1 MKAAA
6 HKSGRGAAARA
17 KYAELPP
24 LLAAAVFV
32 LVYVLFRFGP
42 YRDLAAF
49 LARPH
54 SIRFYDRYENLVQI
68 GSLGEGLR
76 REFIPLDEL
85 PAAIPAV
92 FLAAEDRRFY
102 WHPGIDA
109 GAALRAFSQNL
120 RAGRTVSGA
129 STITMQLARIVAG
142 KTGGG
147 RKRGLAA
154 KAGEALNALRL
165 ESRFSKRRILEL
177 YLNTIPFG
185 FQTEGVPSAARNFFS
200 AEPAML
206 TPAEIGALAVIPRNP
221 AAYNPF
227 TKPEACAAAARALA
241 ERLGPDSA
249 LAGLLRAD
257 ERELPRGRR
266 FAYPRHMPHLVRHV
280 TALIDSDLIDSRL
293 SAGSGKYSAG
303 QAQRSSPR
311 EYGQP
316 AGGRPA
322 AVVLSADLGL
332 QLYAEDLLA
341 AAVRRHAQSRLN
353 GGAVIVVDNDSGEVL
368 AWVGSA
374 DFSSG
379 QIDGVLTPNQNG
391 SVLKPFLYALA
402 LEEGFTP
409 ADVLADIPS
418 SFGGEQVYIPQNFN
432 NRYNGPVLF
441 RTALASSLNIPAVR
455 LLDQLGAGAYIGF
468 LRAAGFALPRAEE
481 AGLGLALGNEAVS
494 LAELAAAFAVFPRDG
509 VYLPLV
515 FEKDR
520 AAEARAIM
528 KADTA
533 RLVCSILSDAAARRP
548 GFGNSRTFRTPFPAM
563 FKTGT
568 ANQFQNIAAVG
579 ATPSYTAAVWMGNFS
594 GETVIGRTGSSVP
607 AAIVRDLLVRLQG
620 RRAEP
625 FREPSEW
632 SRTPVCALSGM
643 APGPFCPVVIDEY
656 LPLGAVQSGCD
667 WHRGGPLVYPG
678 EYQAWF
684 LDAGRE
690 GTLDYE
696 AAPLEIVTPQND
708 FVYVGAMTGI
718 PVEVNGGT
726 EAELEAEYDGTV
738 YRVRRPFRFSIP
750 YLKGRRTL
758 TVRCGGET
766 RTVTFRCE

>member
-1 MKAAA
+1 M
-6 HKSGRGAAARA
+6 
-17 KYAELPP
+17 
-24 LLAAAVFV
+24 
-32 LVYVLFRFGP
+32 FRFGP

-68 GSLGEGLR
+68 DSPGEGLR

-85 PAAIPAV
+85 PAEIPAV

-102 WHPGIDA
+102 WHPGVDA
-109 GAALRAFSQNL
+109 PAALRAFSQNL
-120 RAGRTVSGA
+120 RAGRTLSGA
-129 STITMQLARIVAG
+129 STVTMQLARIIAG
-142 KTGGG
+142 KAGGG
-147 RKRGLAA
+147 KRGLAA
-154 KAGEALNALRL
+154 KTLEALNALRL
-165 ESRFSKRRILEL
+165 ESRFSKRKLLEL
-177 YLNTIPFG
+177 YLNSIPFG
-185 FQTEGVPSAARNFFS
+185 FQTEGVASAARNFFS
-200 AEPAML
+200 AEPAAL
-206 TPAEIGALAVIPRNP
+206 TPAEICALAVIPRNP

-241 ERLGPDSA
+241 ER
-249 LAGLLRAD
+249 AGLFQAD
-257 ERELPRGRR
+257 AWEPPRGRR
-266 FAYPRHMPHLVRHV
+266 FVYPQYMPHLVRHV
-280 TALIDSDLIDSRL
+280 SGLIDLRESREH
-293 SAGSGKYSAG
+293 SAGSAG
-303 QAQRSSPR
+303 RSSPY
-311 EYGQP
+311 EY
-316 AGGRPA
+316 GRPA
-322 AVVLSADLGL
+322 AVILSANLAL

-341 AAVRRHAQSRLN
+341 AAVRRHAQSRLTD
-353 GGAVIVVDNDSGEVL
+353 GAVIVIDNGSGEVL

-379 QIDGVLTPNQNG
+379 QIDGVLVPNQNG

-409 ADVLADIPS
+409 SDVLADIPS
-418 SFGGEQVYIPQNFN
+418 SFGGERVYIPQNFN

-509 VYLPLV
+509 DYMPLV

-520 AAEARAIM
+520 AADVRVRIM
-528 KADTA
+528 KPDTA
-533 RLVCSILSDAAARRP
+533 RLICSILSDSAARRP
-548 GFGNSRTFRTPFPAM
+548 GFGNGRSFRTPFPAM

-579 ATPSYTAAVWMGNFS
+579 ATPGYTAAVWMGNFS

-607 AAIVRDLLVRLQG
+607 AVIARDLLVRLQG
-620 RRAEP
+620 RVQEP
-625 FREPSEW
+625 FREPAEW
-632 SRTPVCALSGM
+632 IKAPVCALSGA

-656 LPLGAVQSGCD
+656 IPLGSVQGECG
-667 WHRGGPLVYPG
+667 WHRGGPPVYPA

-684 LDAGRE
+684 LGAGRE

-718 PVEVNGGT
+718 PVEVNGGA
-726 EAELEAEYDGTV
+726 EAELEAEYDGKV
-738 YRVRRPFRFSIP
+738 YRVQRPFRFSVP
-750 YLKGRRTL
+750 YLKGRHTL
-758 TVRCGGET
+758 TVSCGGET